1 MKKFQIGGVPE
12 HFNLPWYLTLSA
24 KEYTKEGINLRWKD
38 YPSGTGA
45 MCKALREKEIDMAVI
60 LTEGIVRDIIDG
72 NDCKITHSKGANS
85 IPEKDALNPIHDPE
99 FKKLRDAALSLLESS
114 EDAPRQYYYVNLMK
128 LVKTYTSKTS
138 FGELALLTDKRRKAK
153 LETR

>member
-1 MKKFQIGGVPE
+1 MGSDSQVSSHSSANIESRASDSFHDDYKKT
-12 HFNLPWYLTLSA
+12 HDH
-24 KEYTKEGINLRWKD
+24 KD
-38 YPSGTGA
+38 GH
-45 MCKALREKEIDMAVI
+45 
-60 LTEGIVRDIIDG
+60 
-72 NDCKITHSKGANS
+72 DCKITHSKGANS